1 MPCIPD
7 SYGGF
12 RESGYSFRNWLGNV
26 NTSVQTYFEPDS
38 LESLVWV
45 VNQAHTGGHRLRV
58 VGSGWSFENI
68 AACPDWMVRISN
80 LNRIISH
87 FTDEA
92 LTAASP
98 LTLEWQRRI
107 TRPGNITRLVHVEA
121 GIRLFEL
128 NQQLHDLGL
137 ALPTLGGSQGQ
148 LLAGAIST
156 STHGGDVRQPPLANI
171 VCAVHLVTK
180 EGQELWVESSSQP
193 LTHENDMAARLSCG
207 DIQIIRDDEL
217 LSALQVS
224 VGRFG
229 IIYSYVLEVRTRFD
243 LVEWATPSSW
253 SEVSSF
259 LREGITEGN
268 ILVPLLSNLPL
279 PAIPPDG
286 PSSSVFAGIPFE
298 DASRPRY
305 LEFLIN
311 SRNGNQLW
319 VRRRWERE
327 RADLE
332 LEVPVETTEFIDE
345 PSVANWILVSAAIAI
360 RLIAIPSVAAIPVY
374 GLIRSVE
381 MEARAIELDGYA
393 HDPHVR
399 SNFALVAAL
408 NALWACDDFGVL
420 GLAIDDLVRTVFDG
434 RPELAKTGK
443 RGVSWQVMSGLSADP
458 GNTRVNS
465 IEIIFDATTSS
476 YIDFIDF
483 LTAEGHGHRQS
494 GYISVRFSS
503 KSNALLSMHNVES
516 SLAVSVEVA
525 SLEGF
530 EHNDRWMRLIE
541 SRAIELGGRPHWGQ
555 HNNLQAYQVNRLYGE
570 KVQRWR
576 EQLVRVVDSTN
587 TFSNNY
593 TEQRGLEPV
602 GIIRYVTAVRRA
614 AGRITHLCNPDAYWS
629 PMPVEEVIRAFESD
643 HPFVVG
649 SSAFPPAL
657 GRINYIVRT
666 GDESVPDARVIVAHV
681 LTTSPD
687 DTVANNLDSLRVCRE
702 LYLRIPPA
710 DQLRRRVTSV
720 TRNRWGGVTALCND
734 DEQWRVLDSVAF
746 FEISRGD
753 IEYFIDRGGV
763 ETILLAKTHVTTF
776 ADGIAENNLS
786 GLPDG

>member
-128 NQQLHDLGL
+128 NQQLHDRGL

-156 STHGGDVRQPPLANI
+156 STHGGDVRQPPLADI
-171 VCAVHLVTK
+171 VRAVHLITK

-193 LTHENDMAARLSCG
+193 LTHENDIAARLSCG
-207 DIQIIRDDEL
+207 DVQIIRDDEL

-298 DASRPRY
+298 DSSRPRY

-332 LEVPVETTEFIDE
+332 LEVPVERTEFINE
-345 PSVANWILVSAAIAI
+345 HTVANWILVSAARAI
-360 RLIAIPSVAAIPVY
+360 RLIAIPAILPIPGYCEVRH
-374 GLIRSVE
+374 IE
-381 MEARAIELDGYA
+381 MEVRALELDGYA
-393 HDPHVR
+393 HDPHV
-399 SNFALVAAL
+399 SADFALTASL
-408 NALWACDDFGVL
+408 NAL
-420 GLAIDDLVRTVFDG
+420 
-434 RPELAKTGK
+434 
-443 RGVSWQVMSGLSADP
+443 
-458 GNTRVNS
+458 
-465 IEIIFDATTSS
+465 
-476 YIDFIDF
+476 
-483 LTAEGHGHRQS
+483 
-494 GYISVRFSS
+494 
-503 KSNALLSMHNVES
+503 
-516 SLAVSVEVA
+516 
-525 SLEGF
+525 
-530 EHNDRWMRLIE
+530 
-541 SRAIELGGRPHWGQ
+541 
-555 HNNLQAYQVNRLYGE
+555 
-570 KVQRWR
+570 
-576 EQLVRVVDSTN
+576 
-587 TFSNNY
+587 
-593 TEQRGLEPV
+593 
-602 GIIRYVTAVRRA
+602 
-614 AGRITHLCNPDAYWS
+614 
-629 PMPVEEVIRAFESD
+629 
-643 HPFVVG
+643 
-649 SSAFPPAL
+649 
-657 GRINYIVRT
+657 
-666 GDESVPDARVIVAHV
+666 
-681 LTTSPD
+681 
-687 DTVANNLDSLRVCRE
+687 
-702 LYLRIPPA
+702 
-710 DQLRRRVTSV
+710 
-720 TRNRWGGVTALCND
+720 
-734 DEQWRVLDSVAF
+734 
-746 FEISRGD
+746 
-753 IEYFIDRGGV
+753 
-763 ETILLAKTHVTTF
+763 
-776 ADGIAENNLS
+776 
-786 GLPDG
+786 